1 MQTEQFSE
9 WLIENNVKMH
19 TNYISRLG
27 KVEEVEEDL
36 DKHFEQ
42 DKCASLLKKFTYTT
56 SDKINEKDV
65 KHQIPIEPRDAVDL
79 YQAYYQETN
88 DYRSRITKYIEFKE
102 AQLANFA
109 TQIDDLPGRLTTAYN
124 ELLNNNQLL
133 PLPQLN
139 DGYELFAQKFGPA
152 QLHALDGEE
161 LLDTLLNIGNRDG
174 MTYWLEFK
182 NDNEFQTNAHSYGSI
197 AGGSSFKFIL
207 FNRNLDNKWVTG
219 NPQNPTILSLEGAI
233 QLGREIRDA
242 LVAGAELIKNLP
254 EHASVQDY
262 IELQVQL
269 EVTLKHNMYNLGW
282 VHKYYHMIYPDKI
295 DSFHST
301 LWQKYVL
308 ISSRILPVQEDKLY
322 TMTGQLMQIA
332 RQIELPTTY
341 VMLGM
346 IELFGAPINYF
357 RIDMKDSVPSHWS
370 SMKKHSY
377 IGIGWPDLGD
387 LSTYPDLKTIRND
400 IETELKAHYNYDP
413 NEASRKAGEIIRF
426 LNHVQIGDIVVAV
439 EEQQVLGIGQVAG
452 DYEYHEDRPV
462 PHTKQVDWI
471 RVFDQPITLP
481 KVAEG
486 ARSTCVKYRDLNN
499 IFEIDRL
506 IVEKVEEPKPTPIK
520 TLPPLKGIP
529 AQVNNVLKRK
539 KQVILYGPPGTGK
552 TFHAENT
559 CLELSAR
566 NVFSKSYNDLSSEEL
581 KTLKGDGRNTG
592 TVRMCC
598 FHPSYGYEDFIE
610 GIKPSA
616 VNGQTV
622 FELKEG
628 IFKSLCKDAAQNPQ
642 KDFYLIIDEI
652 NRGDISRIFGEL
664 IMLIESGKRGKSL
677 TLSHSNTLF
686 SVPPNVYIVGTMN
699 TADRSIALLDVALR
713 RRFGFIELL
722 TDYKLF
728 EGVTFEGLPLGPWL
742 EDLNNRIR
750 EHIGNEAR
758 NLQIGHSYFLDKEK
772 AIEDHERFK
781 WVIKED
787 IIPLI
792 EEYSYSDFAL
802 VEKILGEGIVDVKKQ
817 LIRTELFNGPDISD
831 LVSALLSQNPKL
843 RVETEVEVMDPD
855 VEEENHD
862 EEEQ

>member
-1 MQTEQFSE
+1 MQTEQFSK
-9 WLIENNVKMH
+9 WLIENNIKTH
-19 TNYISRLG
+19 KNYISRLG
-27 KVEEVEEDL
+27 KVEKLEGDL
-36 DKHFEQ
+36 DTHFER

-56 SDKINEKDV
+56 ADKINEKDV
-65 KHQIPIEPRDAVDL
+65 KHQIPIQPQDAQDL
-79 YQAYYQETN
+79 YQAYYQGTN

-102 AQLANFA
+102 AQLVKSEKE
-109 TQIDDLPGRLTTAYN
+109 IEDLPHRLTDAYK

-133 PLPQLN
+133 PLSQLN

-152 QLHALDGEE
+152 QLPALDGEE
-161 LLDTLLNIGNRDG
+161 ILETLLNIGNRDG

-182 NDNEFQTNAHSYGSI
+182 NDHEFQTNAHSYGSI

-207 FNRNLDNKWVTG
+207 FNRNLDNNWVTG
-219 NPQNPTILSLEGAI
+219 NPQNPTILSQEEAI

-254 EHASVQDY
+254 ENASVQDY

-301 LWQKYVL
+301 LWQKHVL

-332 RQIELPTTY
+332 RQLEIPTAY
-341 VMLGM
+341 VMMSM
-346 IELFGAPINYF
+346 IELFGAPTTYF
-357 RIDMKDSVPSHWS
+357 RMGTSDGKTSHWA
-370 SMKKHSY
+370 SMQIDSY

-387 LSTYPDLKTIRND
+387 LSTYSDLKTIRAD
-400 IETELKAHYNYDP
+400 IETELQVHYKYNP
-413 NEASRKAGEIIRF
+413 NVASRKAGEIIRF
-426 LNHVQIGDIVVAV
+426 LNRIHIGDIVVAV
-439 EEQQVLGIGQVAG
+439 DGQKVLGIGQVAG
-452 DYEYHEDRPV
+452 DYEYHEDRAFPHCKPV
-462 PHTKQVDWI
+462 EWL

-481 KVAEG
+481 KAAEG

-499 IFEIDRL
+499 IFEIERH
-506 IVEKVEEPKPTPIK
+506 IVEKVEETKPTPIK
-520 TLPPLKGIP
+520 TLQALKGIP

-566 NVFSKSYNDLSSEEL
+566 NLYGKSYNDLSDDEL
-581 KTLKGDGRNTG
+581 LSIKGDGRQTG

-610 GIKPSA
+610 GIKPTA

-622 FELKEG
+622 FELRDG
-628 IFKSLCKDAAQNPQ
+628 IFKSLCEDAAQNPQ
-642 KDFYLIIDEI
+642 KDYYLIIDEI

-677 TLSHSNTLF
+677 TLSHSNKLF

-792 EEYSYSDFAL
+792 EEYSYSDFGL
-802 VEKILGEGIVDVKKQ
+802 IEKILGEGIVDAKKQ
-817 LIRTELFNGPDISD
+817 LIRTELFNGPDITD

-843 RVETEVEVMDPD
+843 RVETEVEVMDSD
-855 VEEENHD
+855 VEEENLD